1 MTVKPG
7 DLEIT
12 RILANVRVIKRTL
25 GVGFFK
31 RAIIE
36 HVVENHGNAQRPY
49 LYRVGHPVLQ
59 RETQNKLSFFKR
71 PCARD
76 LQGNVGRKRG

>member
-1 MTVKPG
+1 MTVEPG
-7 DLEIT
+7 DLKIA
-12 RILANVRVIKRTL
+12 RVFSNVGIIERTL
-25 GVGFFK
+25 GMGFFK

-71 PCARD
+71 PRTRD